1 MSSVARCLGIL
12 INLFE
17 RKCSVLNF
25 FFALCC
31 KFQECNPKDF
41 MCFNFSIGVL
51 FLPIGTSACFIYF
64 PYVHSSM
71 TFGIIFG
78 LFRPIVVIFV
88 RLKKKE

>member
-1 MSSVARCLGIL
+1 
-12 INLFE
+12 
-17 RKCSVLNF
+17 
-25 FFALCC
+25 
-31 KFQECNPKDF
+31 